1 MKLLITGCAGM
12 IGSYLTS
19 DLLKSFP
26 KNKGHNI
33 IGIDN
38 LSRGKISNL
47 KEACGTYFKDL
58 KFIRADLT
66 NFDKLWADEFDNCDL
81 IIHLADVVAGIGF
94 VFSNESYLFRNNLL
108 INSNVTKAIYNFPPK
123 RYIYIGTACSFP
135 KKLQL
140 STESLP
146 LTEEDQFPASPESGY
161 GWSKLMGEI
170 EAGYLSKEGIT
181 NSVVLSLHNVY
192 GNYCD
197 FSPKTSQV
205 IPSLCMKAISCMK
218 NDRILEIWG
227 DGKQGRAFVHAMDI
241 VNAIKLSFTKGA
253 NKGVI
258 QIGPNTCTT
267 INEIA
272 KIIIKNLDGNI
283 KLMHNLEKPVGD
295 IGRCA
300 NYTKAKEIL
309 GWEPKIKLDDGIS
322 DLIKWLKNQ

>member
-1 MKLLITGCAGM
+1 MKILITGCAGM

-19 DLLKSFP
+19 DLLRAYP
-26 KNKGHNI
+26 KKEGHNI

-38 LSRGKISNL
+38 LSRGKITNL
-47 KEACGTYFKDL
+47 KQACGSYFEDL
-58 KFIRADLT
+58 KFIKADLT
-66 NFDKLWADEFDNCDL
+66 DFDKSWVDAFNNCDL

-108 INSNVTKAIYNFPPK
+108 INSNVSKAIYNSHPK

-135 KKLQL
+135 KELQL
-140 STESLP
+140 SNEPLP

-205 IPSLCMKAISCMK
+205 IPSICIKAISCAQ
-218 NDRILEIWG
+218 NDKILEIWG
-227 DGKQGRAFVHAMDI
+227 DGKQGRAFVHALDI
-241 VNAIKLSFTKGA
+241 INAIKLSFTRGA
-253 NKGVI
+253 NEGVI
-258 QIGPNTCTT
+258 QIGPSTCTS

-272 KIIIKNLDGNI
+272 NLVIKNVDQNI
-283 KLMHNLEKPVGD
+283 KLIHNLNRPVGD

-309 GWEPKIKLDDGIS
+309 GWEPKIKLQDGIS
-322 DLIKWLKNQ
+322 DLIKWLKFQ

>member
-1 MKLLITGCAGM
+1 MKILITGCAGM

-19 DLLKSFP
+19 DLLRSYP
-26 KNKGHNI
+26 KEKGHNI
-33 IGIDN
+33 VGIDN

-47 KEACGTYFKDL
+47 KQACGIFFEDL

-66 NFDKLWADEFDNCDL
+66 NYDKLWADEFNNCDL

-94 VFSNESYLFRNNLL
+94 VFSNESYIFRNNLL
-108 INSNVTKAIYNFPPK
+108 INSNVTKAIYNSPPK

-140 STESLP
+140 STKPFP
-146 LTEEDQFPASPESGY
+146 LTEEDQFPAFPESGY

-170 EAGYLSKEGIT
+170 EARYLSKEDIT

-205 IPSLCMKAISCMK
+205 IPSLCMKAISCLK
-218 NDRILEIWG
+218 DDRILEIWG
-227 DGKQGRAFVHAMDI
+227 DGKQGRAFVHAIDV
-241 VNAIKLSFTKGA
+241 VNAIKLAFTKGA

-258 QIGPNTCTT
+258 QIGPNTCTS

-272 KIIIKNLDGNI
+272 NIVIKDLDENI
-283 KLMHNLEKPVGD
+283 KLIHNLEKPVGD

-309 GWEPKIKLDDGIS
+309 GWKPKIKLDDGIS
-322 DLIKWLKNQ
+322 ELIKWLKIQ

>member
-1 MKLLITGCAGM
+1 MKIIITGCAGM

-19 DLLKSFP
+19 DLLRSYP
-26 KNKGHNI
+26 KRNGHNI

-38 LSRGKISNL
+38 LSRGSLSNL
-47 KEACGTYFKDL
+47 KQACGTNFNDL
-58 KFIRADLT
+58 KFIKADLT
-66 NFDKLWADEFDNCDL
+66 IFDRLWTDEFKKCDI

-94 VFSNESYLFRNNLL
+94 VFSNESFVFRNNLL
-108 INSNVTKAIYNFPPK
+108 INSNVTKAIYNSPPK
-123 RYIYIGTACSFP
+123 KYIYIGTACSFP

-146 LTEEDQFPASPESGY
+146 LTEEDQFPACPESGY

-170 EAGYLSKEGIT
+170 EARYLSKEGIT
-181 NSVVLSLHNVY
+181 NCVVLSLHNVY

-197 FSPKTSQV
+197 FSPQTSQV
-205 IPSLCMKAISCMK
+205 IPSLCMKAISCIQTDK
-218 NDRILEIWG
+218 ILEIWG
-227 DGKQGRAFVHAMDI
+227 DGKQGRAFVHAKDI

-258 QIGPNTCTT
+258 QIGPNNCTS

-272 KIIIKNLDGNI
+272 KIVINNLNENI
-283 KLMHNLEKPVGD
+283 KLTHNLKKPVGD

-300 NYTKAKEIL
+300 NFTKAKEIL
-309 GWEPKIKLDDGIS
+309 GWEPKIKLHDGIS
-322 DLIKWLKNQ
+322 DLIKWLKMQ